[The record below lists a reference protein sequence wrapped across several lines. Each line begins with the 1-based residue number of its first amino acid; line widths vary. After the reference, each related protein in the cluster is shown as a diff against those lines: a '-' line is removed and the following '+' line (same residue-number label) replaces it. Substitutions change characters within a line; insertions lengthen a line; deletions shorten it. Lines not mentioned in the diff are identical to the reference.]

1 VFAWHRDDVTSH
13 RYRFTAPL
21 WIWDAAGEGS
31 WHFVTVPEE
40 AADEIKAIAEGGP
53 RRGFGSV
60 RVEVTV
66 GPSTWR
72 TSIFPGQ
79 GAYVLPV
86 KKAVRTKAGVE
97 EGDDLDVDLTLVL
110 EV

>member
-1 VFAWHRDDVTSH
+1 MH

-21 WIWDAAGEGS
+21 WIWEASGDGS
-31 WHFVTVPEE
+31 WHFLTVPEE
-40 AADEIKAIAEGGP
+40 AADEIKAIAEGSP

-60 RVEVTV
+60 RVEATL
-66 GPSTWR
+66 GASTWR

-86 KKAVRTKAGVE
+86 KKAVRSAAGIE
-97 EGDDLDVDLTLVL
+97 EGDDVDIAITLLVDP
-110 EV
+110 

>member
-1 VFAWHRDDVTSH
+1 MAH

-21 WIWDAAGEGS
+21 FIWDASGDGA
-31 WHFVTVPEE
+31 WHFVRLPDE
-40 AADEIKAIAEGGP
+40 AADEIKAITEGAP

-60 RVEVTV
+60 RVEATV

-79 GAYVLPV
+79 DAYVLPM
-86 KKAVRTKAGVE
+86 KKDVRAEAGVE
-97 EGDDLDVDLTLVL
+97 EGDDVDVDLRLL
-110 EV
+110 LDD

>member
-1 VFAWHRDDVTSH
+1 MH

-21 WIWDAAGEGS
+21 WIWDASGDGS
-31 WHFVTVPEE
+31 WHFVTVPDE
-40 AADEIKAIAEGGP
+40 AADEIKAIAEAGP

-60 RVEVTV
+60 RVEVEL
-66 GPSTWR
+66 GASTWQ

-86 KKAVRTKAGVE
+86 KKAVRIKAGVE
-97 EGDDLDVDLTLVL
+97 EGDEVDVVITLLLDP
-110 EV
+110 

>member
-1 VFAWHRDDVTSH
+1 MDPVGH

-21 WIWDAAGEGS
+21 WIWDASGEGS
-31 WHFVTVPEE
+31 WHFVTVPED
-40 AADEIKAIAEGGP
+40 AADEIKAITEGGP

-60 RVEVTV
+60 RVEATL

-72 TSIFPGQ
+72 TSIFPGE

-86 KKAVRTKAGVE
+86 KKAVRTKAEVE
-97 EGDDLDVDLTLVL
+97 EGDDVTVEITLLLDEPQLA
-110 EV
+110 